1 MNLLTNLKHIFRAL
15 RHRNYRL
22 YFTGQSIS
30 LIGTWMQ
37 QMAIGWL
44 VYRITNSAFMLGL
57 VGFLSQ
63 IPTLILTPLAGV
75 LADRYNRHYI
85 LIITQVLA
93 MIQALV
99 LAILIM
105 AKVISVWHV
114 IALGI
119 FLGIVG
125 AFDAPAR
132 HAFVVEM
139 VGKREDMSNAIAL
152 NSLIFNAARLI
163 GPSIAGILVA
173 IVGEGMC
180 FLVNG
185 ISYIAV
191 IAALLSMRITPKII
205 EKHHKHIMHGLKEGL
220 SYVSGSASMR
230 SMLLLTGLVSL
241 MGISYV
247 ILMPI
252 FARDILHGGP
262 STLGFLMASSGLG
275 ALIGAAYLAS
285 RKDVKGLG
293 EVIFLT
299 TNVFGIGLIAFSFSR
314 YLWISMIILAFT
326 GFGMMVQM
334 ASNDMILQ
342 TIIRDDMRGRV
353 MSFFLTAFMGMVPFG
368 YLFSGS
374 LASRIGAPNTLIVC
388 GASSIIGSF
397 LFGMRSE
404 YFSSPQTG
412 ERVG

>member
-1 MNLLTNLKHIFRAL
+1 
-15 RHRNYRL
+15 
-22 YFTGQSIS
+22 
-30 LIGTWMQ
+30 MQ

-75 LADRYNRHYI
+75 LADRYNRHRI

-99 LAILIM
+99 LAALIM
-105 AKVISVWHV
+105 AKVVSVWHI
-114 IALGI
+114 IALSM
-119 FLGIVG
+119 FLGIIG

-139 VGKREDMSNAIAL
+139 VSKREDLSNAIAL

-180 FLVNG
+180 FFVNG

-191 IAALLSMRITPKII
+191 IAALLSMHITPKVI
-205 EKHHKHIMHGLKEGL
+205 EKHHKHIMHGFKEGFN
-220 SYVSGSASMR
+220 YVFSSAPIR
-230 SMLLLTGLVSL
+230 SILFLTGLVSL
-241 MGISYV
+241 MGMSYV
-247 ILMPI
+247 VLMPI

-262 STLGFLMASSGLG
+262 HTLGFLMASSGLG
-275 ALIGAAYLAS
+275 ALIGATYLAS
-285 RKDVKGLG
+285 RKNVEGLG
-293 EVIFLT
+293 KVIFFT
-299 TNVFGIGLIAFSFSR
+299 TNIFGIGLIAFSFSR
-314 YLWISMIILAFT
+314 TLWISMVVLAFT

-334 ASNDMILQ
+334 ASNNTVLQ
-342 TIIRDDMRGRV
+342 TIISDDMRGRV
-353 MSFFLTAFMGMVPFG
+353 MSFFLAAFMGMVPFG
-368 YLFSGS
+368 CLLSGG
-374 LASRIGAPNTLIVC
+374 LASRIGAPGALIIC
-388 GASSIIGSF
+388 GVSSIAGSF
-397 LFGMRSE
+397 IIGMKPDITKRE
-404 YFSSPQTG
+404 NI
-412 ERVG
+412 

>member
-57 VGFLSQ
+57 TGFLSQ

-105 AKVISVWHV
+105 AKVISVWYI

-119 FLGIVG
+119 FLGIIG

-139 VGKREDMSNAIAL
+139 VSKREDVNNAVAL

-173 IVGEGMC
+173 IIGEGMC

-205 EKHHKHIMHGLKEGL
+205 EKQHKHIIHGLKEGF
-220 SYVSGSASMR
+220 SYVFGSASMR
-230 SMLLLTGLVSL
+230 SILLLTGLVSL
-241 MGISYV
+241 MGMSYV
-247 ILMPI
+247 VLMPI
-252 FARDILHGGP
+252 FAKDILHGGP
-262 STLGFLMASSGLG
+262 NTLGFLMASSGLG
-275 ALIGAAYLAS
+275 ALIGAVYLAS
-285 RKDVKGLG
+285 RKDAKGLR

-299 TNVFGIGLIAFSFSR
+299 TNVFGVGLIAFSFSR
-314 YLWISMIILAFT
+314 DLWISMIILAFI

-334 ASNDMILQ
+334 ASNDMVLQ

-368 YLFSGS
+368 YLLSGS
-374 LASRIGAPNTLIVC
+374 MASRIGAPNTLIVC
-388 GASSIIGSF
+388 GSSSIIGSL
-397 LFGMRSE
+397 LFGIRSGLMKKR
-404 YFSSPQTG
+404 T
-412 ERVG
+412 

>member
-114 IALGI
+114 IALGM

-205 EKHHKHIMHGLKEGL
+205 EKHHKHIMHGLKEGF

-230 SMLLLTGLVSL
+230 SILLLTGLVSL
-241 MGISYV
+241 MGMSYV
-247 ILMPI
+247 VLMPI

-314 YLWISMIILAFT
+314 CLWISMIILAFT

-334 ASNDMILQ
+334 ASNDMVLQ

-368 YLFSGS
+368 YLLSGS

-388 GASSIIGSF
+388 GVSSIIGSF

-404 YFSSPQTG
+404 PFSSPPCI
-412 ERVG
+412 